1 MASKRGQGLS
11 GFWDT
16 TIPKEHIMRQ
26 LFPFLSQLKIRFQH
40 GMVRWKSTHP
50 AGNLTQKPTFAPHK
64 LIRFFTKYHYI
75 LLCNLQGIHQ
85 DIFALFH
92 NEDLLTAA
100 RWPDALWSEKTVF
113 NNSFWR
119 PTQVGTQV
127 HRMVHRNIG
136 WYTGWYTGT

>member
-1 MASKRGQGLS
+1 MASKRDQGLS

-50 AGNLTQKPTFAPHK
+50 AGNLTQTPTFAQHK
-64 LIRFFTKYHYI
+64 LTRFFTKYHYI
-75 LLCNLQGIHQ
+75 LLCNLQGLHQ

-127 HRMVHRNIG
+127 HRLVHR
-136 WYTGWYTGT
+136 YTG